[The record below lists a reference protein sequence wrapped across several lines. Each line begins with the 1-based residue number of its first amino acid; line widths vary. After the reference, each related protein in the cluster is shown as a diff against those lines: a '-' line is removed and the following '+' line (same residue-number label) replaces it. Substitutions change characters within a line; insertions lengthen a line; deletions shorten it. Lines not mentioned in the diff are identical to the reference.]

1 MRIIGGM
8 AKGRSLHFPAGSK
21 ERPTSDFL
29 REALSNLLGD
39 VVDKSFLDLFAG
51 SGSVGLEAASR
62 GAKEVCFIEKDKILA
77 SVAQKN
83 IESCGFEKKCRVI
96 NADIRSGLNDLFRK
110 NFKFDIVF
118 ADPPYNKNLVETA
131 IKLLKEYPVFKQDAL
146 IVIQHSTREGFG
158 LVLAESVCGEAVWQQ
173 IDQRKYGDN
182 AISFLKVEQK

>member
-29 REALSNLLGD
+29 REALLNLLGD
-39 VVDKSFLDLFAG
+39 VADKSFLDLFSG
-51 SGSVGLEAASR
+51 SGSVGLEAVSR

-77 SVAQKN
+77 LVAQKN
-83 IESCGFEKKCRVI
+83 IESCGFENICRVI
-96 NADIRSGLNDLFRK
+96 NADVRSGLSVLFK
-110 NFKFDIVF
+110 KKYKFDIVF
-118 ADPPYNKNLVETA
+118 ADPPYNKGLVETT
-131 IKLLKEYPVFKQDAL
+131 IKLLKEYPVNKHDSL
-146 IVIQHSTREGFG
+146 IVIQHSTREDFG
-158 LVLAESVCGEAVWQQ
+158 LVLAERVDGETVWQQ